1 MSKPFKILLADDDVT
16 IRFLMQ
22 AALEQAGFEVI
33 LASNG
38 EEAIQLFDTSSPD
51 MVMLDVEMPQ
61 MNGYQVC
68 TYLRKQIGNELP
80 IIMVTGMDDVQ
91 SIDHAFEV
99 GATDFIANPIN
110 CNLINYRLLYLRR
123 AYLNL
128 LDLKNANARS
138 KAIFS
143 AIPDTMF
150 ILDNEG
156 HIVDTQSS
164 SDKNALLNFKT
175 GDNLNQYMPVNITQA
190 HLEAATRARK
200 YSTVEHFEYQLNGDN
215 EYQLNGNNNR
225 EKYYES
231 RVVAI
236 DSNEILCLVRDIT
249 ERKDS
254 ENRIFRL
261 AYFDSLTGLPN
272 RQSFI
277 DRLKREIKR
286 AKYIGSKLAILF
298 LDLDGFKS
306 INDTM
311 GHNTGDVIL
320 QWAADRLQSSTR
332 SSDFVSRS
340 NTTGSE
346 IELARL
352 GGDEFTVVIPNLTRA
367 EDALTLAHRIR
378 ETMRRPFRLDSR
390 DVVLTT
396 SIGIALY
403 PDDGEDVDALLKH
416 ADTAMYHAKT
426 EGRDN
431 CQFYSVALTQEAE
444 KRLNLENDL
453 RNALKNNEFHLLYQP
468 QFDIEKS
475 CFKSAEALIR
485 WQHPKQGLISPLD
498 FIPLAEENGLI
509 IPIGEWVLRTACSDA
524 AHWLKNG
531 DDLKV
536 AVNLSPLQFKNPDL
550 IKSVLT
556 ILAETGLP
564 PEKLTL
570 EVTEGALMEY
580 SENTLTTLRAL
591 RSNKIHI
598 ALDDFGTGYSSMNYL
613 KRLPINSIKVDQSFV
628 SGLLDDKDSLAIV
641 RSIITLSKNL
651 GFHITA
657 EGIETINQAEI
668 LKFLGCETLQGY
680 YFSKPVRKND
690 ILQLS
695 NKAWSINAVNPL
707 DIHYENRGY

>member
-1 MSKPFKILLADDDVT
+1 MNKSFKILLADDDVT

-22 AALEQAGFEVI
+22 AALEQAGFEVV

-38 EEAIQLFDTSSPD
+38 EEAIQLFNTSTPD

-99 GATDFIANPIN
+99 GATDFIAKPIN
-110 CNLINYRLLYLRR
+110 WNLINYRLLYLRR

-164 SDKNALLNFKT
+164 SDKKAFLDFQT
-175 GDNLNQYMPVNITQA
+175 GDNLNRRMPENITRA
-190 HLEAATRARK
+190 HLEAAGRARK
-200 YSTVEHFEYQLNGDN
+200 YGTVEHFEYQLND
-215 EYQLNGNNNR
+215 ENNR
-225 EKYYES
+225 EKFYES
-231 RVVAI
+231 RVLTI
-236 DSNEILCLVRDIT
+236 DSDEILCLVRDIT

-286 AKYIGSKLAILF
+286 AKYVGSKLAILF

-352 GGDEFTVVIPNLTRA
+352 GGDEFTVVIPNLIRA

-378 ETMRRPFRLDSR
+378 ETMRHPFRLDSR

-403 PDDGEDVDALLKH
+403 PDDGEDVEALLKH

-431 CQFYSVALTQEAE
+431 CQFYSITLTQEAE

-453 RNALKNNEFHLLYQP
+453 RDALKNNEFQVLYQP
-468 QFDIEKS
+468 QFDVEES
-475 CFKSAEALIR
+475 CFKSAEALLR
-485 WQHPKQGLISPLD
+485 WHHPKQGLISPLD

-524 AHWLKNG
+524 AHWIKNG
-531 DDLKV
+531 DDLRI

-556 ILAETGLP
+556 ILTETGLP

-580 SENTLTTLRAL
+580 SENTLNTLRAL
-591 RSNKIHI
+591 RNNKIHI

-628 SGLLDDKDSLAIV
+628 NGLLDDKDSLAIV

-651 GFHITA
+651 GFQITA
-657 EGIETINQAEI
+657 EGIETLDQAEI
-668 LKFLGCETLQGY
+668 LKFLGCETLQGF
-680 YFSKPVRKND
+680 YFSKPLSKNN
-690 ILQLS
+690 IFQLS
-695 NKAWSINAVNPL
+695 NKSWSINAVNPTGP
-707 DIHYENRGY
+707 Y